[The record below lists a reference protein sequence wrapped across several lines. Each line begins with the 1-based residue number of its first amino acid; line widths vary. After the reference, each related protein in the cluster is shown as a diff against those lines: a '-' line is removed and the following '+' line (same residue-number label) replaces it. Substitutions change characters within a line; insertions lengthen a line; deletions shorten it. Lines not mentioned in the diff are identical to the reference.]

1 MGRAAR
7 INRNMLRQIGSAEAE
22 LTIVESAGRLV
33 SVVDEDTEDKR
44 GRDDIENCEPKYE
57 P

>member
-22 LTIVESAGRLV
+22 LTIVESAGGLV
-33 SVVDEDTEDKR
+33 SAVDEDTEDKR